1 MNYLR
6 QLSTLLFLSFLS
18 LMAHGQSKVKG
29 VVIDY
34 NTQKGIGDCHVYI
47 SGTTKGT
54 FTNPKGF
61 FELNNVPNGIYE
73 LVFSHVGY
81 KSHVQIIEIQGK
93 DLSVKSSLAVNPV
106 SLSSVVVTSEKDK
119 AARKRSLK
127 KFKEFF
133 LGKHYN
139 EALILIKNEDII
151 DLSKED
157 KGIIESKNPYT
168 LQVENRYLGYNLEYY
183 VQKFLLSAPENM
195 VLGFPRIT
203 AQEPDNPTQALTW
216 AENRQRAYNGSLR
229 HFFASLISG
238 QLEDQGFEAFL
249 TRDDPEV
256 IEEEVNKTDFY
267 KEQNE
272 KKVLIDSKALP
283 KTITI
288 NDTEFDNIKQ
298 INFGQIFDI
307 NYTKEFGR
315 VAGYQNSK
323 MKMVQDYVYVYTN
336 GVVVNPSAIKLFGQ
350 WADEGTYELLPYDYV
365 SNDTLVITDN
375 QKRQERL
382 VQLNKFTQ
390 DQPVEKVYLHTNR
403 SDYYP
408 DETIWFK
415 AYAVAGPLHQ
425 PSPLSHNIYVDL
437 LDPDQKVLKQLML
450 ISEEGFAN
458 GSIELSKTLEEGKYV
473 IQAYTTAM
481 KDESPEYF
489 FRKEIRINSV
499 RGVTAETKTAEDIDL
514 QLFPEGGHLVNGI
527 LTQVAFKA
535 TDEHGLPVAVNGKV
549 FNGTGLQVAQI
560 FTQHDGMGTFS
571 VTPQAGQQYYAQLD
585 QSPKRFKLPEVETTG
600 FTLQIDNLSDK
611 DNLTI
616 TVKKNDQTRAEDFFL
631 IGHARGWLN
640 YTASVNFEEN
650 EATLSVAK
658 NTFTEG
664 INHLTLFNKRG
675 VPIAERLFYT
685 RGQSTL
691 NVSVEPEKES
701 YQTRELTTLKIKVT
715 DQYGEPVEGNFSLT
729 AFNTDRVFQSS
740 PNDHIVSNLLLNS
753 DLKGYIHHPSY
764 YFESVSSAKDK
775 HLNLVMM
782 TNGWSRFSWKN
793 LESLSQNIPDIDY
806 AQRIDI
812 RGKMLV
818 DGRNKPIKSGT
829 VTYINNGA
837 ENPETLVTTTDRK
850 GEFVIE
856 NASPFDGIPF
866 MLTGQTGKG
875 GKSVKFEVYPEKRE
889 IPSIPVFNEVTLENP
904 SIRSDEND
912 LAFDPDESTGLGSK
926 PPGAAPFIAKDNK
939 DYLSTLQVLETV
951 VVEAEK
957 EEPKRLSFYGPP
969 SLSMEMTPIV
979 RDYNGT
985 NVLRFL
991 KGRFPGVLISDND
1004 IASTIEIRSVSLN
1017 SASLAPD
1024 PGNPDSPFPTLTS
1037 LIDPNPD
1044 NPLLF
1049 LDNVPVP
1056 LQVIVNLPANII
1068 ERVEVFRGPDAVV
1081 FGSNGANGAMLFFTK
1096 SGVSVTDYIK
1106 SAGVQAFNVEGYH
1119 LSKEFYVPKYDVNYQ
1134 ETGVPDYR
1142 IAVHWEPR
1150 VITDKNGEATVSF
1163 YNSDDLSTIKV
1174 MLEGISLLGAPGI
1187 GSCQYGVINRE

>member
-1 MNYLR
+1 MKKLR
-6 QLSTLLFLSFLS
+6 QFSTLLFLALLP
-18 LMAHGQSKVKG
+18 LMANGQSKVKG

-34 NTQKGIGDCHVYI
+34 KTQKGIGDCNVYI

-54 FTNPKGF
+54 FTNAKGF
-61 FELNNVPNGIYE
+61 FELTNVPNGIYE

-81 KSHVQIIEIQGK
+81 KAHVQIIEIKGEN
-93 DLSVKSSLAVNPV
+93 LSVKSSLAVNPT

-133 LGKHYN
+133 LGKQYN
-139 EALILIKNEDII
+139 QALISIKNEDII
-151 DLSKED
+151 DLSKEE

-168 LQVENRYLGYNLEYY
+168 LQVQNQYLGYDLDYY
-183 VQKFLLSAPENM
+183 VQKFLLSKAENM
-195 VLGFPRIT
+195 VLGFPKIT
-203 AQEPDNPTQALTW
+203 EKEPDNPTQALTW

-238 QLEDQGFEAFL
+238 QLEEEGFQAFL

-256 IEEEVNKTDFY
+256 IEEEEDKTDFY

-272 KKVLIDSKALP
+272 QKILIDSKALP
-283 KTITI
+283 TNVTIS
-288 NDTEFDNIKQ
+288 DTEFDNIKK

-323 MKMVQDYVYVYTN
+323 MKMVKDYIYVYTN

-375 QKRQERL
+375 EKRQERL

-408 DETIWFK
+408 DETVWFK

-458 GSIELSKTLEEGKYV
+458 GSIELSKDLREGKYV

-481 KDESPEYF
+481 KDDGPEYF

-499 RGVTAETKTAEDIDL
+499 RGLTDETKAAEDIDL
-514 QLFPEGGHLVNGI
+514 QLFPEGGHLVDQI
-527 LTQVAFKA
+527 ATQVAFKA
-535 TDEHGLPVAVNGKV
+535 IDEHGMPVNVNGKV
-549 FNGTGLQVAQI
+549 FNGMGQQVGQI
-560 FTQHDGMGTFS
+560 FTRHDGMGTFS
-571 VTPQAGQQYYAQLD
+571 ITPKADQQYYVQLD
-585 QSPKRFKLPEVETTG
+585 QSPKRFALPAIETNG
-600 FTLQIDNLSDK
+600 VTLQVDNLTDK
-611 DNLTI
+611 DNLII
-616 TVKKNDQTRAEDFFL
+616 TVKKNDRTRAEDFFL

-640 YTASVNFEEN
+640 YTASVNFEDN
-650 EATLSVAK
+650 QAILTVAK

-664 INHLTLFNKRG
+664 INHLTLFDKKG
-675 VPIAERLFYT
+675 SPLAERLFYT
-685 RGQSTL
+685 QGQSTL
-691 NVSVEPEKES
+691 NISIEPEKES
-701 YQTRELTTLKIKVT
+701 YQTRELTKLKIKVT

-753 DLKGYIHHPSY
+753 DIRGYIHHPSY
-764 YFESVSSAKDK
+764 YFETLSPVKDN
-775 HLNLVMM
+775 HLDLVMM
-782 TNGWSRFSWKN
+782 TNGWSRFNWSN
-793 LESLSQNIPDIDY
+793 LESLSQNIPAIDY

-812 RGKMLV
+812 RGKMLAE
-818 DGRNKPIKSGT
+818 GRNKPIKSGT

-837 ENPETLVTTTDRK
+837 KNPETLVATTDRK
-850 GEFVIE
+850 GEFFIE
-856 NASPFDGIPF
+856 DASPYEGLPF
-866 MLTGQTGKG
+866 MLTGQTSKG
-875 GKSVKFEVYPEKRE
+875 GKNVEFEVYPDKRE
-889 IPSIPVFNEVTLENP
+889 IPSIPLFNEVTLQNLSAE
-904 SIRSDEND
+904 SGEDD
-912 LAFDPDESTGLGSK
+912 LAFDPDEGAGLGSK
-926 PPGAAPFIAKDNK
+926 SPGAAPFIAKDNK

-951 VVEAEK
+951 VIEAKK

-969 SLSMEMTPIV
+969 SLSKEMTPIV

-985 NVLRFL
+985 NILRFM

-1004 IASTIEIRSVSLN
+1004 IASTIEIRSVSTN
-1017 SASLAPD
+1017 EASLAQEE
-1024 PGNPDSPFPTLTS
+1024 TT

-1056 LQVIVNLPANII
+1056 LQVIVDLPANII
-1068 ERVEVFRGPDAVV
+1068 ERVEVFKGPDAVI
-1081 FGSNGANGAMLFFTK
+1081 FGANGAKGAMLFFTK
-1096 SGVSVTDYIK
+1096 PGISVANYIK
-1106 SAGVQAFNVEGYH
+1106 SAGVQAFTVDGYH
-1119 LSKEFYVPKYDVNYQ
+1119 QSKEFYVPKYDVNYQ

-1142 IAVHWEPR
+1142 IATHWEPQ

-1163 YNSDDLSTIKV
+1163 YNSDDLSTIRV
-1174 MLEGISLLGAPGI
+1174 LLEGISLLGAPGI
-1187 GSCQYGVINRE
+1187 GNCQYRVTNRE

>member
-1 MNYLR
+1 MKKLR
-6 QLSTLLFLSFLS
+6 QLSTLLFLVLLP

-34 NTQKGIGDCHVYI
+34 KTQKGIGDCNVYI

-54 FTNPKGF
+54 FTNSKGF
-61 FELNNVPNGIYE
+61 FELTNVPNGIYE

-81 KSHVQIIEIQGK
+81 RSHVQIIEIKGE
-93 DLSVKSSLAVNPV
+93 DLSVKSSLAVNPT

-133 LGKHYN
+133 LGKQYN
-139 EALILIKNEDII
+139 QALISIKNEDII

-168 LQVENRYLGYNLEYY
+168 LHVENQYLGYDLEYY
-183 VQKFLLSAPENM
+183 VQKFLLSKSENM

-203 AQEPDNPTQALTW
+203 EQEPDNPTQALTW

-229 HFFASLISG
+229 HFFASLISR
-238 QLEDQGFEAFL
+238 QLEEEGFEAFL
-249 TRDDPEV
+249 TRDDPEI
-256 IEEEVNKTDFY
+256 IEEEEDKTDFY

-272 KKVLIDSKALP
+272 QKILIDSKALP
-283 KTITI
+283 KNITI
-288 NDTEFDNIKQ
+288 KDTEFDNIKK

-307 NYTKEFGR
+307 NYTREFGR

-323 MKMVQDYVYVYTN
+323 MKMVKDYVYVYTN

-390 DQPVEKVYLHTNR
+390 DQPVEKIYLHLNR
-403 SDYYP
+403 SDYYS
-408 DETIWFK
+408 DETIWLK

-450 ISEEGFAN
+450 ISKEGFAH
-458 GSIELSKTLEEGKYV
+458 GSIELSKELREGKYV

-481 KDESPEYF
+481 KDDDPEYF
-489 FRKEIRINSV
+489 FRKEIRINSI
-499 RGVTAETKTAEDIDL
+499 RGITAETEIAEDIDL
-514 QLFPEGGHLVNGI
+514 QFFPEGGHLVDEVTTRI
-527 LTQVAFKA
+527 AFKA
-535 TDEHGLPVAVNGKV
+535 IDEHGMPVTVNGKV
-549 FNGTGLQVAQI
+549 FNGTGQQVGQI
-560 FTQHDGMGTFS
+560 FTRHDGMGAFS
-571 VTPQAGQQYYAQLD
+571 IAPKADEQYYAQLD
-585 QSPKRFKLPEVETTG
+585 QSPKRFQLPTVETNG
-600 FTLQIDNLSDK
+600 VTLQLDMLTDK
-611 DNLTI
+611 DNLII
-616 TVKKNDQTRAEDFFL
+616 TVKKNNQTKAEDFFL

-650 EATLSVAK
+650 EATLTVAK

-664 INHLTLFNKRG
+664 INHLTLFNKKG
-675 VPIAERLFYT
+675 SPLAERLFYT

-691 NVSVEPEKES
+691 NISVEPEKES
-701 YQTRELTTLKIKVT
+701 YQTRELTKLKIKVT

-753 DLKGYIHHPSY
+753 DIRGYIHHPSY
-764 YFESVSSAKDK
+764 YFESVSPAKDN
-775 HLNLVMM
+775 HLDLVMM
-782 TNGWSRFSWKN
+782 TNGWSRFNWN
-793 LESLSQNIPDIDY
+793 DLESLSQNIPVIDY
-806 AQRIDI
+806 AQRIDV
-812 RGKMLV
+812 RGKMLAA
-818 DGRNKPIKSGT
+818 GRNKPIKAGT

-856 NASPFDGIPF
+856 DASPFEGLPF
-866 MLTGQTGKG
+866 MLTGQTSKG
-875 GKSVKFEVYPEKRE
+875 GKNVEFEVYPDKRQ
-889 IPSIPVFNEVTLENP
+889 IPSIPLFNEVTLQ
-904 SIRSDEND
+904 SLSASSGEND
-912 LAFDPDESTGLGSK
+912 LAFDPDEGAGLGSK
-926 PPGAAPFIAKDNK
+926 TPGAASFIAKDNK

-951 VVEAEK
+951 VIEAEK

-969 SLSMEMTPIV
+969 SLSMDMAPIV

-985 NVLRFL
+985 NILRFM
-991 KGRFPGVLISDND
+991 KGRLPGVLITDND
-1004 IASTIEIRSVSLN
+1004 IASTIEIRSVST
-1017 SASLAPD
+1017 SEASLAQAE
-1024 PGNPDSPFPTLTS
+1024 TT

-1056 LQVIVNLPANII
+1056 LQVIVDLPSNII

-1081 FGSNGANGAMLFFTK
+1081 FGVNGAKGAILFFTK
-1096 SGVSVTDYIK
+1096 PGISAISYIK
-1106 SAGVQAFNVEGYH
+1106 SEGVQAFTVDGYH
-1119 LSKEFYVPKYDVNYQ
+1119 QPKEFYVPKYDANYR
-1134 ETGVPDYR
+1134 ETGVPDFR
-1142 IAVHWEPR
+1142 IATHWEPE

-1163 YNSDDLSTIKV
+1163 YNSDDLSTIRV
-1174 MLEGISLLGAPGI
+1174 LLEGISLLGAPGI
-1187 GSCQYGVINRE
+1187 GNCQYRVTNRE